1 VSGGEH
7 QRVKSAMKETQL
19 MLKTRLGRVF
29 ALAAVGAS
37 LAVVGA
43 YAASTPSYQPLG
55 VADLDVTEGS
65 IAPAGHKSTLHTVDP
80 AMRAVALDG
89 GHHATSAQLWF
100 RYLGES
106 TTTVPLGSGQIRR
119 QIGLKLRAA
128 DPCNLLYVMWHAYP
142 DNVIEISVKSNPGQ
156 TTSAQCGNAGY
167 TEIAEIPL
175 GVGDRTADHRV
186 HRLETRT
193 RRTAAGDLAV
203 TVVKDGAVLRRLT
216 IPAALSAG
224 LEGPIGVR
232 SDNGDYL
239 FRLSSR

>member
-1 VSGGEH
+1 
-7 QRVKSAMKETQL
+7 MF
-19 MLKTRLGRVF
+19 KTRPGRLIV
-29 ALAAVGAS
+29 LAAVGAS
-37 LAVVGA
+37 LAAAGA
-43 YAASTPSYQPLG
+43 YAAAKPSYQPLG
-55 VADLDVTEGS
+55 VANLQVTEGT
-65 IAPAGHKSTLHTVDP
+65 IAPAGPKSTMHTADP
-80 AMRAVALDG
+80 AMRAVALHG
-89 GHHATSAQLWF
+89 RRHASSAQLWF
-100 RYLGES
+100 RYQGES

-175 GVGDRTADHRV
+175 GAGDGTADHGV
-186 HRLETRT
+186 HRLEAHT

-203 TVVKDGAVLRRLT
+203 SVYKDEALLRRVK

-224 LEGPIGVR
+224 LEGPVGVR

-239 FRLSSR
+239 FRLASR